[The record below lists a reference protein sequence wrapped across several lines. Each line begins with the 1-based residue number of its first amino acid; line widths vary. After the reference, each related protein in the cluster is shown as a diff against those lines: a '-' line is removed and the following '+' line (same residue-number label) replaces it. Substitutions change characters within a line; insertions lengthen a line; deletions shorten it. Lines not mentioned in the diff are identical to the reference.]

1 MKRMRMHMKCF
12 TPRGFSLVELM
23 IAITIGFVI
32 LLGLSVVFYTST
44 VSRKETDR
52 AARQIENGRYAM
64 QVLSEDLKLAGYLAE
79 FNPNVLPLPGAK
91 PNPCLTTVADLNAQL
106 PLHVQGY
113 DNGAGLTAE
122 CTALLA
128 DLRANTDVVVI
139 RRASTCFVGAAG
151 CDPTIAGAP
160 YFQASLCGSATE
172 LASTTV
178 TDYFVLAA
186 STGTFNKHKKDCTT
200 APPGTVADI
209 RRYRT
214 HIYFV
219 TNNDNAGDGI
229 PTLKRAELDD
239 TGYTVVPLV
248 EGIENLQIEYGVDTN
263 NDGTP
268 DTFTADP
275 DSITY
280 GATCPTAPCVVA
292 WRDVMGVR
300 INVLARNTEISPGW
314 VDTRTYTLGKKA
326 NGTDNVVPAA
336 SDAIKRHAYEGQVR
350 MNNPSARRLVP

>member
-1 MKRMRMHMKCF
+1 
-12 TPRGFSLVELM
+12 M

-52 AARQIENGRYAM
+52 SARQIENGRYAM
-64 QVLSEDLKLAGYLAE
+64 QVLSDDLKLAGYVAE
-79 FNPNVLPLPGAK
+79 FNPNILPLPASK
-91 PNPCLTTVADLNAQL
+91 PNPCLTTIADLKAQL

-113 DNGAGLTAE
+113 DNGAGLTTE
-122 CTALLA
+122 CTALLT

-139 RRASTCFVGAAG
+139 RRATTCIAGAAG
-151 CDPTIAGAP
+151 CDATMAGAP
-160 YFQASLCGSATE
+160 YFQAALCGSGTE
-172 LASTTV
+172 LASVTI
-178 TDYFVLAA
+178 TDYFVLDA
-186 STGTFNKHKKDCTT
+186 STGTFNKHKKDC
-200 APPGTVADI
+200 ATVADT

-229 PTLKRAELDD
+229 PTLKRAELGA
-239 TGYTVVPLV
+239 TGFTIVPLV

-275 DSITY
+275 DAFTY
-280 GATCPTAPCVVA
+280 AACATAPCVVT

-314 VDTRTYTLGKKA
+314 NDTKTYTLGKKA
-326 NGTDNVVPAA
+326 DGTDNVIAAA